1 MKLFNLLFGCEL
13 EGTEK
18 LFYQGG
24 AAYDAERKS
33 LRFQAGETASFETYF
48 NLFSYAKYRKYC
60 GIQNAD
66 VRFEGTGSFLAE
78 FLQNAVRE
86 YPAAANGEIYRFL
99 YGAAGY
105 FRTPR

>member
-48 NLFSYAKYRKYC
+48 NLFSYAKYRK
-60 GIQNAD
+60 
-66 VRFEGTGSFLAE
+66 
-78 FLQNAVRE
+78 
-86 YPAAANGEIYRFL
+86 
-99 YGAAGY
+99 
-105 FRTPR
+105 

>member
-48 NLFSYAKYRKYC
+48 NLFPMRNTENTAGFKTRTSVSREREVFSRNFFAERSP
-60 GIQNAD
+60 GIPC
-66 VRFEGTGSFLAE
+66 RCK
-78 FLQNAVRE
+78 R
-86 YPAAANGEIYRFL
+86 
-99 YGAAGY
+99 
-105 FRTPR
+105 

>member
-18 LFYQGG
+18 LFYRGG

-60 GIQNAD
+60 GIQNLSLIHI
-66 VRFEGTGSFLAE
+66 FWKPPSTL
-78 FLQNAVRE
+78 N
-86 YPAAANGEIYRFL
+86 P
-99 YGAAGY
+99 
-105 FRTPR
+105 